1 MVAELHFISAK
12 GYANLYFDGEV
23 DVQPEAVC
31 GNM

>member
-23 DVQPEAVC
+23 DVQWKHVTV
-31 GNM
+31 N